1 MVHTLTIGLS
11 PYRTQITWHCTGCYS
26 AWQFWAHAISCPSC
40 KLFAGYTSWNRH
52 FLATLLLL
60 PNREKLK
67 SRSKILE
74 NQSQAIHRANR
85 GMSGRKGKKIQNQ
98 RRSKIIVNLNT
109 NDFEM
114 TFVVWNLSNCCI
126 TMVWISFITLNFV
139 CELWRCQIC
148 SN

>member
-40 KLFAGYTSWNRH
+40 KLFAGYIFWNRQ

-67 SRSKILE
+67 SRSKNLE
-74 NQSQAIHRANR
+74 NQSQAIHQANR
-85 GMSGRKGKKIQNQ
+85 GKSVRKGKKIQNQ
-98 RRSKIIVNLNT
+98 RRSKIIVHLNT
-109 NDFEM
+109 NDVEM
-114 TFVVWNLSNCCI
+114 TFFCGLKSLELLYYHGLNLFCNTQFCLLI
-126 TMVWISFITLNFV
+126 VTVPNL
-139 CELWRCQIC
+139 
-148 SN
+148 